1 MINPQLQVIN
11 AIKEAIEES
20 IESLEGTA
28 SPVVNTEWRGD
39 DLLRAEVDA
48 IQDFDI
54 RVKERRE
61 PAMHMPNQ
69 PLPPPP
75 TQRKPQQRVRSYIR
89 KTKNGKQRVSGYTTQ
104 QTRPDRREA
113 MEELQDWSYD
123 MVVREEADKEVN
135 EAVKGGIRS
144 GLGQFK

>member
-1 MINPQLQVIN
+1 MC
-11 AIKEAIEES
+11 
-20 IESLEGTA
+20 
-28 SPVVNTEWRGD
+28 
-39 DLLRAEVDA
+39 
-48 IQDFDI
+48 I
-54 RVKERRE
+54 RDR
-61 PAMHMPNQ
+61 
-69 PLPPPP
+69 
-75 TQRKPQQRVRSYIR
+75 
-89 KTKNGKQRVSGYTTQ
+89 NGKQRVSGYTTQ